1 MSSGLCEQSVYT
13 GDMGKNEFGVCFE
26 CGAPMELRGGE
37 GRTFTY
43 RRGLSFVLPADFLTH
58 TCTSCGADFMDD
70 DMEREAEA
78 LYRQA
83 VDARIPTLQE
93 SLIHIDAHWSS
104 VMEALAK

>member
-1 MSSGLCEQSVYT
+1 
-13 GDMGKNEFGVCFE
+13 
-26 CGAPMELRGGE
+26 
-37 GRTFTY
+37 
-43 RRGLSFVLPADFLTH
+43 
-58 TCTSCGADFMDD
+58 MDD